1 MRALFFLM
9 EENKTEEKPR
19 KRSDDE
25 HSNTSLTLSLGFNFT
40 DLSRFRFQIQN
51 ICMFDLILFVCLHR
65 FRQWNIALYKNK
77 WFDRVILFF
86 ILLNCVVMALE
97 KPSLKSDD
105 KVSYWFF
112 ENFYTYNNNPF
123 LRVW

>member
-1 MRALFFLM
+1 M

-25 HSNTSLTLSLGFNFT
+25 RSNTSLTLSLGFNFT

-105 KVSYWFF
+105 KVSY
-112 ENFYTYNNNPF
+112 
-123 LRVW
+123 